1 MLPVILGAVALGTV
15 GYGIKKCL
23 EDEVE
28 CRCKITDWLIDG
40 YDKFEEFERDTINKL
55 SDAEKRMG
63 AKEED
68 IVRYDVSDFEKL
80 IGALKKLKQET

>member
-40 YDKFEEFERDTINKL
+40 YDKCIRRSHSDTQPIYIRTLLIN
-55 SDAEKRMG
+55 SG
-63 AKEED
+63 W
-68 IVRYDVSDFEKL
+68 IF
-80 IGALKKLKQET
+80 